1 MSSFCPLTF
10 ELPRRRQR
18 QPRLNGVVTAVLRP
32 IALERFHYDLRR
44 LGREHPFG
52 ANFGEVPYGGAFE
65 RQDAS
70 LVTEE
75 RGNRLALNFSDRFMI
90 RQDGEDWHQGVSPQI
105 RKVIH
110 VGVYDSPGNAS
121 ADRRF
126 GDLGHGG
133 ADWFC
138 QNCIG
143 ALRWVLDE
151 T

>member
-18 QPRLNGVVTAVLRP
+18 RPRLNGVVTAVLRP
-32 IALERFHYDLRR
+32 IALERFHNDLRG

-65 RQDAS
+65 RQAAS

-105 RKVIH
+105 RKVVH
-110 VGVYDSPGNAS
+110 VGVYDSPGKCQ
-121 ADRRF
+121 RRPPLWRF
-126 GDLGHGG
+126 GPWRCRLVLPKLHRGASLGPG
-133 ADWFC
+133 
-138 QNCIG
+138 
-143 ALRWVLDE
+143 
-151 T
+151 